1 MEREILQNIWNFLT
15 SNGMTNT
22 PFEEWVV
29 NIQNSDAIQKNIHS
43 YLIEQNV
50 VVNDFDTWAN
60 NLGLK
65 KKVESEIVP
74 EPVPEVVMDS
84 PMETGLSGLSKIQTS
99 RRVPTQQQL
108 ESPGEQETFLSRTFG
123 NVPILGEIIDTV
135 EDMAT
140 YVEQGLGQGSTLNE
154 ALEVMA
160 KGSSATTQDVQD
172 YIEAVKKME
181 SIPVTDEMKDFAK
194 IYNEG
199 GKTVGSFLKGLLYR
213 PSVAP
218 GIILQSFAN
227 YLNPT
232 AVAGGL
238 AGAGTGAAIG
248 AAGTFGFGAAPGA
261 LYGGLLGITGT
272 LESGLS
278 FTEFLKEEIEKKG
291 LGFDDEGIAAVLNDE
306 DAISRVRAR
315 TAGRGAAISVV
326 NAFTAGIAGQ
336 VQRAGKK
343 LTRTARNLARAGVEA
358 TGGGLG
364 EVAGRAV
371 AGQEMDVAEIGFEA
385 IGEVGSPEA
394 VIPILNEN
402 LRKALDDKQK
412 AANIAQYKINGE
424 VVSKEN
430 LQEIARGADVET
442 FQNIEIEVINDP
454 EVQQEIIKA
463 EQRALIASNIKKVI
477 PNVSVQ
483 DLNTLVDLQL
493 QLTALESND
502 TQVAKDK
509 IPEVKNQIKKIEDN
523 YAIQEPSTET
533 IPVPKQPETS
543 TTVGEGD
550 TQGAVP
556 TGETPSEE
564 TQATQPGEEV
574 TTEVEIEESQVEPA
588 LTQEDL
594 LENET
599 LEEGE
604 HAEDKGIVYTR
615 TSQVTEKDGLTTT
628 KFLFNRSD
636 KDKSQRGKAKVSEKA
651 LEKRGYQIDQESK
664 ESFEEGEEEGVIITY
679 EVTEIRESE
688 SGAAADV
695 TVTYTRPDGTQDR
708 ITGGVTLEPFVET
721 EQVTAPLI
729 KIEPGTQTEQVTQLL
744 EQRGELSISEA
755 ANELGILE
763 PNVRRIFGVGTKE
776 GVFERVDK
784 GVYTLTQGDK
794 TYAVIEADAVDGVN
808 TLIQKKNEG
817 KFDGVDA
824 VYLDPPYEVK
834 SKNRNI
840 ADFAAITPK
849 EFDNL
854 IKKLPSILKNDD
866 SVVMLQYT
874 QAKQPQ
880 NVKERKAYIESL
892 KKQGFKFAL
901 GISKTNKA
909 PKKIVYKKMSQ
920 DMKKE
925 RFFAGRNI
933 KEDIFVLTR
942 TGMLPENFNIN
953 FAEEG
958 GNYVLSYPMVD
969 IRTKKFREFK
979 GDTKKSV
986 PAMEDLVE
994 TFVPEDGIILDP
1006 YVGVG
1011 TTISAAITKGR
1022 EAIGIELDPKKA
1034 AKARRVIER
1043 KTKKTKPTQTKPEPK
1058 KTLQKEAPKKVKQ
1071 IVPEKPKEAAPEPVL
1086 EDAVQE
1092 AVNNISP
1099 GFDRITKAKI
1109 VDNLDNFASKAKTLL
1124 REPDKRNVKLEK
1136 LRSTPGPYF
1145 DQALG
1150 INNSTAVYDNTSG
1163 ELAREYG
1170 VYEGVFE
1177 KITTI
1182 VRDSQDKIA
1191 FSDKSKR
1198 AKKFGI
1204 ERARNAQ
1211 LTDALLVGLYMDVRQ
1226 AELNKLPNGEFRD
1239 TSPDPVA
1246 MLNISIQNN
1255 PAPEARTLQKFKDKY
1270 VKDGQI
1276 KSEDILKDMTP
1287 TQKSVL
1293 KDLDKLN
1300 TELEPLVKEIY
1311 ERQGRDFE
1319 PIKGYFHRLVIPK
1332 SNEADRVKVLEEG
1345 EKYGDRNFRAET
1357 TIDRVKGV
1365 KPINYN
1371 PFISV
1376 LRAYQKTLLDYYV
1389 TPAADKVQDI
1399 TEAIV
1404 EKYKNGNEGQKEA
1417 ARALDLA
1424 IKNNLE
1430 TIYVN
1435 SYMGANNLNIRKQI
1449 SAEINKNMYRAMLSS
1464 GPRYGAELLGNYA
1477 MYMTQS
1483 PKVVKDAYSKYK
1495 NLTMNKKN
1503 DNKYKDVLINLKSS
1517 EGRKVAKRRSATN
1530 KMIDVNDYLNL
1541 GQTEKA
1547 MINNPVFEK
1556 MQIISQYGPKQ
1567 YYNKVMNIADD
1578 LMGGA
1583 DKVVTRPMWASR
1595 FANEFIDNVKKYNNE
1610 DIDITLKDF
1619 DEIADG
1625 TSKYLKPEY
1634 KKARDEAVRK
1644 ADRMVVSFVT
1654 SGNPVNAIIKNR
1666 PTRKGGSREMFLDY
1680 YRMVNSYMA
1689 NFNLNE
1695 YAQARFAV
1703 GAMLKSG
1710 YMTKKEAAATLGAL
1724 LARMSS
1730 YVILYRLMG
1739 DWMDALLGAPEEEEE
1754 DPLEQQIAR
1763 QLVGSVA
1770 TLLFRGG
1777 LGNIPSLPINFGI
1790 ELLNEKYLE
1799 SLRNGEPYNSYDNSI
1814 VFSLVTLDTLE
1825 NKSIEHILISIASGR
1840 YGPAVKSI
1848 IRAGDLAL
1856 RATGVTRTSEEAQAR
1871 AAEELLNRMFLQEF
1885 IGLLGYMPFYKD
1897 VRRQSLK
1904 KRFDEGAGGMSA
1916 SELKKQNRALYDL
1929 IYGD

>member
-1 MEREILQNIWNFLT
+1 M
-15 SNGMTNT
+15 
-22 PFEEWVV
+22 
-29 NIQNSDAIQKNIHS
+29 
-43 YLIEQNV
+43 
-50 VVNDFDTWAN
+50 
-60 NLGLK
+60 
-65 KKVESEIVP
+65 
-74 EPVPEVVMDS
+74 
-84 PMETGLSGLSKIQTS
+84 
-99 RRVPTQQQL
+99 
-108 ESPGEQETFLSRTFG
+108 
-123 NVPILGEIIDTV
+123 
-135 EDMAT
+135 
-140 YVEQGLGQGSTLNE
+140 
-154 ALEVMA
+154 
-160 KGSSATTQDVQD
+160 
-172 YIEAVKKME
+172 
-181 SIPVTDEMKDFAK
+181 
-194 IYNEG
+194 
-199 GKTVGSFLKGLLYR
+199 
-213 PSVAP
+213 
-218 GIILQSFAN
+218 
-227 YLNPT
+227 
-232 AVAGGL
+232 
-238 AGAGTGAAIG
+238 
-248 AAGTFGFGAAPGA
+248 
-261 LYGGLLGITGT
+261 
-272 LESGLS
+272 
-278 FTEFLKEEIEKKG
+278 
-291 LGFDDEGIAAVLNDE
+291 GFDDEGIAEVLNDE

-336 VQRAGKK
+336 VQRAGRK
-343 LTRTARNLARAGVEA
+343 LTKTARNLARAGVEA

-402 LRKALDDKQK
+402 FRKVLDDKQK
-412 AANIAQYKINGE
+412 AADIAQYKINGE

-454 EVQQEIIKA
+454 EVQQEITKA

-493 QLTALESND
+493 QLTALESNE

-533 IPVPKQPETS
+533 IPVSEQPETS
-543 TTVGEGD
+543 PTVREGD
-550 TQGAVP
+550 TQGAEIA
-556 TGETPSEE
+556 GEITSEQIETTTQPAEEVE
-564 TQATQPGEEV
+564 TQIETQEG
-574 TTEVEIEESQVEPA
+574 EIETYTLPEDPKERVADFEIIDNRNKKEGLEIDEDGNGKYYVENIKTGKIVA
-588 LTQEDL
+588 VKTKKEAQETIQDPKSFDYG
-594 LENET
+594 EGEPV
-599 LEEGE
+599 LEEF
-604 HAEDKGIVYTR
+604 R
-615 TSQVTEKDGLTTT
+615 TQ
-628 KFLFNRSD
+628 
-636 KDKSQRGKAKVSEKA
+636 
-651 LEKRGYQIDQESK
+651 
-664 ESFEEGEEEGVIITY
+664 
-679 EVTEIRESE
+679 
-688 SGAAADV
+688 
-695 TVTYTRPDGTQDR
+695 
-708 ITGGVTLEPFVET
+708 T

-729 KIEPGTQTEQVTQLL
+729 KIEPGNQTEQVTQLL
-744 EQRGELSISEA
+744 EERGELSISEA

-849 EFDNL
+849 EFNNL

-901 GISKTNKA
+901 GISKTDKT
-909 PKKIVYKKMSQ
+909 PKKIVYKKMTQ

-925 RFFAGRNI
+925 QFMAGENI

-958 GNYVLSYPMVD
+958 ANYVLSYPMVD
-969 IRTKKFREFK
+969 VRTKKFREFK

-986 PAMEDLVE
+986 PAMEDLIE

-1071 IVPEKPKEAAPEPVL
+1071 TVPQKPKEAAPEPVL

-1124 REPDKRNVKLEK
+1124 REKSKRNVKLEK

-1150 INNSTAVYDNTSG
+1150 INNSTAVYDNTNG
-1163 ELAREYG
+1163 EVAREFG
-1170 VYEGVFE
+1170 VYEGFFE
-1177 KITTI
+1177 KITTQ

-1300 TELEPLVKEIY
+1300 TELEPLVKKIY

-1319 PIKGYFHRLVIPK
+1319 PIKGYFHRLVIPD
-1332 SNEADRVKVLEEG
+1332 SNDADKVDVL
-1345 EKYGDRNFRAET
+1345 KNAKNYGDRDLRADT
-1357 TIDRVKGV
+1357 TIERVEGV

-1376 LRAYQKTLLDYYV
+1376 LRAYQQTLLDYYV
-1389 TPAADKVQDI
+1389 SPAADKAQDI
-1399 TEAIV
+1399 TAAV
-1404 EKYKNGNEGQKEA
+1404 KEKYKNGNEGQQKA
-1417 ARALDLA
+1417 AIALDLA
-1424 IKNNLE
+1424 LKNNLE
-1430 TIYVN
+1430 TLYVN
-1435 SYMGANNLNIRKQI
+1435 SYMGANNLNIGKQI
-1449 SAEINKNMYRAMLSS
+1449 SGEINKNMYRAMLSS
-1464 GPRYGAELLGNYA
+1464 GPRFGSELLGNYA

-1556 MQIISQYGPKQ
+1556 MEIISQYGPKQ
-1567 YYNKVMNIADD
+1567 YYERVMNLADD
-1578 LMGGA
+1578 LMSGA

-1625 TSKYLKPEY
+1625 TSKYLKAQY

-1666 PTRKGGSREMFLDY
+1666 PTRKGEGFLGLMDY

-1710 YMTKKEAAATLGAL
+1710 YMTKKEAGATLAAL

-1790 ELLNEKYLE
+1790 EYLNEKYLE
-1799 SLRNGEPYNSYDNSI
+1799 SLRNGEPYDSYDNSI

-1825 NKSIEHILISIASGR
+1825 NKSPEQILISIASGR

-1848 IRAGDLAL
+1848 IRAGDLGL
-1856 RATGVTRTSEEAQAR
+1856 RATGVTRKTEEAQAR

-1929 IYGD
+1929 IYGN

>member
-1 MEREILQNIWNFLT
+1 MERERLQNIWNFLT
-15 SNGMTNT
+15 SNGMTST

-29 NIQNSDAIQKNIHS
+29 NIQNNDAIQKNIHS

-50 VVNDFDTWAN
+50 VANDFDTWSN

-65 KKVESEIVP
+65 KKIESEIVP

-84 PMETGLSGLSKIQTS
+84 PMEAGLSGLSKIQTS

-108 ESPGEQETFLSRTFG
+108 ESPGEQETFLSKTFG
-123 NVPILGEIIDTV
+123 KVPILGEIIDTV

-160 KGSSATTQDVQD
+160 KGSSSTTQDVQD
-172 YIEAVKKME
+172 YISAVKKME
-181 SIPVTDEMKDFAK
+181 NIPVTDEMKDFAK

-199 GKTVGSFLKGLLYR
+199 GKTVGSFLKGLLFN

-227 YLNPT
+227 YINPT

-248 AAGTFGFGAAPGA
+248 AAGTLGFGAGPGA

-291 LGFDDEGIAAVLNDE
+291 LGFDDEGIASVLNDK
-306 DAISRVRAR
+306 DAIGRVRAR

-336 VQRAGKK
+336 VQRAGRK
-343 LTRTARNLARAGVEA
+343 LTKTARNLARAGVES

-385 IGEVGSPEA
+385 IGELGSPEA

-402 LRKALDDKQK
+402 FKKVLNDKQK

-454 EVQQEIIKA
+454 VVQQEITKA
-463 EQRALIASNIKKVI
+463 EQKALIASNIKKVI
-477 PNVSVQ
+477 PNVSVP

-533 IPVPKQPETS
+533 IPVSEQPETS
-543 TTVGEGD
+543 TAVGTGD

-556 TGETPSEE
+556 TGEIASEE
-564 TQATQPGEEV
+564 SKATQPAEEV
-574 TTEVEIEESQVEPA
+574 ETQVEDDA
-588 LTQEDL
+588 SEVVVIDST
-594 LENET
+594 
-599 LEEGE
+599 
-604 HAEDKGIVYTR
+604 DK
-615 TSQVTEKDGLTTT
+615 KL
-628 KFLFNRSD
+628 
-636 KDKSQRGKAKVSEKA
+636 EKA
-651 LEKRGYQIDQESK
+651 GFQVSNNEKSEFLQDIKDRRLEDSNF
-664 ESFEEGEEEGVIITY
+664 SFEVNEINEVPEIYIEIPGESAPGPTA
-679 EVTEIRESE
+679 EI
-688 SGAAADV
+688 
-695 TVTYTRPDGTQDR
+695 TVTYTNPEGTTESFDS
-708 ITGGVTLEPFVET
+708 TVELEPFVET
-721 EQVTAPLI
+721 EQVTQEEVVEETYTLPENPKERVADFEIIDNTKGQESFEIDEEGNGKWIIKNIKTGLILPLKTKADANNELLKIRRGKNMFDYGEGEPVVEEFRIQEEKSRPLKQKI
-729 KIEPGTQTEQVTQLL
+729 KNLVDKITDPPDGRGGGFAKKWFNPIVMERAGIIKDEDVKEYYLQSIENGEVIKDPKEFSNKPFYTREFKRLGITPPATVFATTKEVAREVTPPLL
-744 EQRGELSISEA
+744 EQ
-755 ANELGILE
+755 
-763 PNVRRIFGVGTKE
+763 
-776 GVFERVDK
+776 
-784 GVYTLTQGDK
+784 
-794 TYAVIEADAVDGVN
+794 
-808 TLIQKKNEG
+808 
-817 KFDGVDA
+817 
-824 VYLDPPYEVK
+824 
-834 SKNRNI
+834 
-840 ADFAAITPK
+840 
-849 EFDNL
+849 
-854 IKKLPSILKNDD
+854 
-866 SVVMLQYT
+866 
-874 QAKQPQ
+874 KQ
-880 NVKERKAYIESL
+880 
-892 KKQGFKFAL
+892 
-901 GISKTNKA
+901 
-909 PKKIVYKKMSQ
+909 
-920 DMKKE
+920 
-925 RFFAGRNI
+925 
-933 KEDIFVLTR
+933 
-942 TGMLPENFNIN
+942 
-953 FAEEG
+953 
-958 GNYVLSYPMVD
+958 
-969 IRTKKFREFK
+969 
-979 GDTKKSV
+979 
-986 PAMEDLVE
+986 
-994 TFVPEDGIILDP
+994 
-1006 YVGVG
+1006 
-1011 TTISAAITKGR
+1011 
-1022 EAIGIELDPKKA
+1022 
-1034 AKARRVIER
+1034 
-1043 KTKKTKPTQTKPEPK
+1043 
-1058 KTLQKEAPKKVKQ
+1058 EAPKKVKQ
-1071 IVPEKPKEAAPEPVL
+1071 TVPGKPTQPGPTPPL
-1086 EDAVQE
+1086 EDNVQE

-1099 GFDRITKAKI
+1099 GFDRISKAKI

-1124 REPDKRNVKLEK
+1124 REKSKRNVKLEK

-1150 INNSTAVYDNTSG
+1150 INNSTAVYDNTTG
-1163 ELAREYG
+1163 EVAREFG

-1177 KITTI
+1177 KITTR

-1191 FSDKSKR
+1191 FSDKTKR
-1198 AKKFGI
+1198 AKKLGI

-1211 LTDALLVGLYMDVRQ
+1211 LTDALLIGLYTDVRQ

-1246 MLNISIQNN
+1246 MLNISIENN

-1332 SNEADRVKVLEEG
+1332 NNEADRVKVLEDG

-1357 TIDRVKGV
+1357 TIDRVEGV
-1365 KPINYN
+1365 KPISYN

-1399 TEAIV
+1399 TEAIL

-1435 SYMGANNLNIRKQI
+1435 SYMGANNLNIGKQI
-1449 SAEINKNMYRAMLSS
+1449 RGEINKNMYRAMLSS
-1464 GPRYGAELLGNYA
+1464 GPRFGAELLGNYA

-1483 PKVVKDAYSKYK
+1483 PKVVKDAYTKYK

-1503 DNKYKDVLINLKSS
+1503 DNKYKDILIKLKSS

-1567 YYNKVMNIADD
+1567 YYEKVMNLADN
-1578 LMGGA
+1578 LMSGA
-1583 DKVVTRPMWASR
+1583 DKVVTRPMWASK
-1595 FANEFIDNVKKYNNE
+1595 FANEFINNVKKYKNE

-1619 DEIADG
+1619 DEIANG
-1625 TSKYLKPEY
+1625 TSKYLETKY

-1680 YRMVNSYMA
+1680 YRSINSYMA

-1710 YMTKKEAAATLGAL
+1710 YMTKKEAAATLAAL

-1739 DWMDALLGAPEEEEE
+1739 DWMDALLGAPEEEKE

-1799 SLRNGEPYNSYDNSI
+1799 SLRDGEPYNSYDNSI

-1825 NKSIEHILISIASGR
+1825 NRSLEQILISIASGR

-1848 IRAGDLAL
+1848 LRAGDLGL

>member
-1 MEREILQNIWNFLT
+1 MERERLQNIWNFLT
-15 SNGMTNT
+15 SNGMTST

-84 PMETGLSGLSKIQTS
+84 PMEAGLSGLSKIQTS

-123 NVPILGEIIDTV
+123 DVPILGEIIDTV

-172 YIEAVKKME
+172 YVEAVKKME
-181 SIPVTDEMKDFAK
+181 NIPVTDEMKDFAK

-278 FTEFLKEEIEKKG
+278 FTEFLKEEIQKKG

-306 DAISRVRAR
+306 DAIGRVRAR

-336 VQRAGKK
+336 VQRAGRK

-385 IGEVGSPEA
+385 IGELGSPEA

-402 LRKALDDKQK
+402 FRKVLDDKQK

-454 EVQQEIIKA
+454 EVQQEITKA

-493 QLTALESND
+493 QLTALESNE

-543 TTVGEGD
+543 PTVREGD
-550 TQGAVP
+550 TQGAEIA
-556 TGETPSEE
+556 GEITSEQIETTTQPAEEVE
-564 TQATQPGEEV
+564 TQ
-574 TTEVEIEESQVEPA
+574 IE
-588 LTQEDL
+588 TQE
-594 LENET
+594 
-599 LEEGE
+599 
-604 HAEDKGIVYTR
+604 
-615 TSQVTEKDGLTTT
+615 
-628 KFLFNRSD
+628 
-636 KDKSQRGKAKVSEKA
+636 SE
-651 LEKRGYQIDQESK
+651 
-664 ESFEEGEEEGVIITY
+664 VI
-679 EVTEIRESE
+679 
-688 SGAAADV
+688 
-695 TVTYTRPDGTQDR
+695 P
-708 ITGGVTLEPFVET
+708 
-721 EQVTAPLI
+721 PLSI
-729 KIEPGTQTEQVTQLL
+729 KIEPGTQTEQVTKLL
-744 EQRGELSISEA
+744 QERGELSISEA

-776 GVFERVDK
+776 GRFERVGK

-794 TYAVIEADAVDGVN
+794 TYAVIEGNAL
-808 TLIQKKNEG
+808 TELPKLIEQG
-817 KFDGVDA
+817 IKFDA
-824 VYLDPPYEVK
+824 IYLDPPYEVK
-834 SKNRNI
+834 SGNRDI
-840 ADFAAITPK
+840 AQFSVINPDEFAQLS
-849 EFDNL
+849 NL
-854 IKKLPSILKNDD
+854 MPQLLKNED
-866 SVVMLQYT
+866 SPVLLQYT
-874 QAKQPQ
+874 QAQQPQ
-880 NVKERKAYIESL
+880 NKKERASYLRSLSKAGLNLAADIQKIEYI
-892 KKQGFKFAL
+892 
-901 GISKTNKA
+901 
-909 PKKIVYKKMSQ
+909 KMTQ

-925 RFFAGRNI
+925 QKMAGRNLR
-933 KEDIFVLTR
+933 EDIFVLTKS
-942 TGMLPENFNIN
+942 GKVKNIPFNLKQEGENY
-953 FAEEG
+953 E
-958 GNYVLSYPMVD
+958 LRYPMVD
-969 IRTKKFREFK
+969 TRTKKFKGFK
-979 GDTKKSV
+979 GDTRKSLE
-986 PAMEDLVE
+986 AMADLIE
-994 TFVPEDGIILDP
+994 GFVPEGGVVLDP
-1006 YVGVG
+1006 FLGTG
-1011 TTISAAITKGR
+1011 TTIEAAIETGR
-1022 EAIGIELDPKKA
+1022 EAVGVELDP
-1034 AKARRVIER
+1034 AKAEKARKQIEK
-1043 KTKKTKPTQTKPEPK
+1043 KTKKTTTTKEKPQKEKPK
-1058 KTLQKEAPKKVKQ
+1058 KEKQ
-1071 IVPEKPKEAAPEPVL
+1071 TVPETPKEAAPEPVL

-1124 REPDKRNVKLEK
+1124 REKSKRNVKLEK

-1150 INNSTAVYDNTSG
+1150 INNSTAVYDNTTG
-1163 ELAREYG
+1163 EVAREFG
-1170 VYEGVFE
+1170 VYEGFFE
-1177 KITTI
+1177 KITSR

-1211 LTDALLVGLYMDVRQ
+1211 LSDALLIGLYMDVRQ

-1319 PIKGYFHRLVIPK
+1319 PIKGYFHRLVIPD
-1332 SNEADRVKVLEEG
+1332 SNDADKVDVL
-1345 EKYGDRNFRAET
+1345 KNAKNYGDRDLRADT
-1357 TIDRVKGV
+1357 TIERVEGV

-1376 LRAYQKTLLDYYV
+1376 LRAYQQTLLDYYV
-1389 TPAADKVQDI
+1389 SPAADKAQDI
-1399 TEAIV
+1399 TAAV
-1404 EKYKNGNEGQKEA
+1404 KEKYKNGNEGQQKA
-1417 ARALDLA
+1417 AIALDLA
-1424 IKNNLE
+1424 LKNNLE
-1430 TIYVN
+1430 TLYVN
-1435 SYMGANNLNIRKQI
+1435 SYMGANNLNIGKQI
-1449 SAEINKNMYRAMLSS
+1449 SGEINKNMYRAMLSS
-1464 GPRYGAELLGNYA
+1464 GPRFGSELLGNYA

-1503 DNKYKDVLINLKSS
+1503 DNKYKDVLVNLKSS

-1556 MQIISQYGPKQ
+1556 MEIISQYGPKQ
-1567 YYNKVMNIADD
+1567 YYERVMNLADD
-1578 LMGGA
+1578 LMSGA

-1625 TSKYLKPEY
+1625 TSKYLKAEY

-1666 PTRKGGSREMFLDY
+1666 PTRKGEGFLGLMDY

-1710 YMTKKEAAATLGAL
+1710 YMTKKEAATTLGAL

-1739 DWMDALLGAPEEEEE
+1739 DWMDALLGAPEEEKE

-1790 ELLNEKYLE
+1790 EYLNEKYLE
-1799 SLRNGEPYNSYDNSI
+1799 SLRNGEPYDSYDNSI

-1825 NKSIEHILISIASGR
+1825 NKSPEQILISIASGR
-1840 YGPAVKSI
+1840 YGPAVKSLL
-1848 IRAGDLAL
+1848 RAADLGL
-1856 RATGVTRTSEEAQAR
+1856 RATGVTRKTEEAQAR

>member
-1 MEREILQNIWNFLT
+1 M
-15 SNGMTNT
+15 
-22 PFEEWVV
+22 
-29 NIQNSDAIQKNIHS
+29 
-43 YLIEQNV
+43 
-50 VVNDFDTWAN
+50 
-60 NLGLK
+60 
-65 KKVESEIVP
+65 
-74 EPVPEVVMDS
+74 
-84 PMETGLSGLSKIQTS
+84 
-99 RRVPTQQQL
+99 
-108 ESPGEQETFLSRTFG
+108 
-123 NVPILGEIIDTV
+123 
-135 EDMAT
+135 
-140 YVEQGLGQGSTLNE
+140 
-154 ALEVMA
+154 
-160 KGSSATTQDVQD
+160 
-172 YIEAVKKME
+172 
-181 SIPVTDEMKDFAK
+181 
-194 IYNEG
+194 
-199 GKTVGSFLKGLLYR
+199 
-213 PSVAP
+213 
-218 GIILQSFAN
+218 
-227 YLNPT
+227 
-232 AVAGGL
+232 
-238 AGAGTGAAIG
+238 
-248 AAGTFGFGAAPGA
+248 
-261 LYGGLLGITGT
+261 
-272 LESGLS
+272 
-278 FTEFLKEEIEKKG
+278 
-291 LGFDDEGIAAVLNDE
+291 
-306 DAISRVRAR
+306 
-315 TAGRGAAISVV
+315 
-326 NAFTAGIAGQ
+326 
-336 VQRAGKK
+336 
-343 LTRTARNLARAGVEA
+343 
-358 TGGGLG
+358 
-364 EVAGRAV
+364 
-371 AGQEMDVAEIGFEA
+371 
-385 IGEVGSPEA
+385 
-394 VIPILNEN
+394 
-402 LRKALDDKQK
+402 
-412 AANIAQYKINGE
+412 
-424 VVSKEN
+424 
-430 LQEIARGADVET
+430 
-442 FQNIEIEVINDP
+442 
-454 EVQQEIIKA
+454 
-463 EQRALIASNIKKVI
+463 
-477 PNVSVQ
+477 
-483 DLNTLVDLQL
+483 
-493 QLTALESND
+493 
-502 TQVAKDK
+502 
-509 IPEVKNQIKKIEDN
+509 
-523 YAIQEPSTET
+523 
-533 IPVPKQPETS
+533 
-543 TTVGEGD
+543 
-550 TQGAVP
+550 
-556 TGETPSEE
+556 
-564 TQATQPGEEV
+564 
-574 TTEVEIEESQVEPA
+574 
-588 LTQEDL
+588 
-594 LENET
+594 
-599 LEEGE
+599 
-604 HAEDKGIVYTR
+604 
-615 TSQVTEKDGLTTT
+615 
-628 KFLFNRSD
+628 
-636 KDKSQRGKAKVSEKA
+636 
-651 LEKRGYQIDQESK
+651 
-664 ESFEEGEEEGVIITY
+664 
-679 EVTEIRESE
+679 
-688 SGAAADV
+688 
-695 TVTYTRPDGTQDR
+695 
-708 ITGGVTLEPFVET
+708 ET

-744 EQRGELSISEA
+744 EERGELSISEA

-808 TLIQKKNEG
+808 TLIEKKNEG

-834 SKNRNI
+834 SGNRNI
-840 ADFAAITPK
+840 AQFGSITPK

-854 IKKLPSILKNDD
+854 IKKLPSILKNED

-880 NVKERKAYIESL
+880 NVKEREAYLDSL

-901 GISKTNKA
+901 GISKTTKK
-909 PKKIVYKKMSQ
+909 PKKIVYKKMTQ

-925 RFFAGRNI
+925 QFMAGQNI

-958 GNYVLSYPMVD
+958 ANYVLSYPMVD
-969 IRTKKFREFK
+969 VRTTKFKEFK

-1071 IVPEKPKEAAPEPVL
+1071 TVPKKPKEAAPEPVL

-1109 VDNLDNFASKAKTLL
+1109 VDNLDNFASEAKSLL
-1124 REPDKRNVKLEK
+1124 REKNKRNVKLEK

-1150 INNSTAVYDNTSG
+1150 INNSTAVYDNTTG
-1163 ELAREYG
+1163 EVAREFG

-1177 KITTI
+1177 KITSK

-1211 LTDALLVGLYMDVRQ
+1211 LTDALLIGLYMDVRQ
-1226 AELNKLPNGEFRD
+1226 AELNMLPNGEFRD

-1319 PIKGYFHRLVIPK
+1319 PIKGYFHRLVIPD
-1332 SNEADRVKVLEEG
+1332 SNDADKVDVL
-1345 EKYGDRNFRAET
+1345 KNAKNYGDRDLRADT
-1357 TIDRVKGV
+1357 TIERVEGV

-1376 LRAYQKTLLDYYV
+1376 LRAYQQTLLDYYV
-1389 TPAADKVQDI
+1389 SPAADKAQDI
-1399 TEAIV
+1399 TAAV
-1404 EKYKNGNEGQKEA
+1404 KEKYKNGNEGQQKA
-1417 ARALDLA
+1417 AIALDLA
-1424 IKNNLE
+1424 LKNNLE
-1430 TIYVN
+1430 TLYVN
-1435 SYMGANNLNIRKQI
+1435 SYMGANNLNIGKQI
-1449 SAEINKNMYRAMLSS
+1449 SGEINKNMYRAMLSS
-1464 GPRYGAELLGNYA
+1464 GPRFAAELLGNFA
-1477 MYMTQS
+1477 MFVTQS
-1483 PKVVKDAYSKYK
+1483 PKIIKDAYSKYK
-1495 NLTMNKKN
+1495 DLTTTKKN
-1503 DNKYKDVLINLKSS
+1503 ANKYKDVLIKLKSS
-1517 EGRKVAKRRSATN
+1517 EGRKVGKRRSATN

-1556 MQIISQYGPKQ
+1556 MEIISQYGPKQ
-1567 YYNKVMNIADD
+1567 YYERVMNIADD
-1578 LMGGA
+1578 LMSGA
-1583 DKVVTRPMWASR
+1583 DKVVTRPMWASK

-1625 TSKYLKPEY
+1625 TSKYLKAEY

-1666 PTRKGGSREMFLDY
+1666 PTRKGEGFLGLMDY

-1710 YMTKKEAAATLGAL
+1710 YMTKKEAGATLAAL

-1739 DWMDALLGAPEEEEE
+1739 DWMDALLGAPEEEEK

-1799 SLRNGEPYNSYDNSI
+1799 SLRDGKPYDSYDNSI

-1825 NKSIEHILISIASGR
+1825 NRSLEQILISIASGR

-1848 IRAGDLAL
+1848 LRAGDLGL
-1856 RATGVTRTSEEAQAR
+1856 RATGVTRKSEEAQAR
-1871 AAEELLNRMFLQEF
+1871 AAEELLDRMFLQEF

-1897 VRRQSLK
+1897 IRRQSLK

>member
-1 MEREILQNIWNFLT
+1 MERERLQNIWNFLT
-15 SNGMTNT
+15 SNGMTST

-50 VVNDFDTWAN
+50 VVNDFDTWSN

-84 PMETGLSGLSKIQTS
+84 PMEAGLSGLSKIQTS

-123 NVPILGEIIDTV
+123 KVPILGEIIDTV

-172 YIEAVKKME
+172 YVEAVKKME

-199 GKTVGSFLKGLLYR
+199 GKTVGSFLKGLLYN

-227 YLNPT
+227 YVNPT

-306 DAISRVRAR
+306 DAIGRVRAR

-336 VQRAGKK
+336 VQRAGRK

-454 EVQQEIIKA
+454 EVQQEITKA

-493 QLTALESND
+493 QLTALESNE

-533 IPVPKQPETS
+533 IPVSEQSETS
-543 TTVGEGD
+543 PTVREGD
-550 TQGAVP
+550 TQGAEIA
-556 TGETPSEE
+556 GEIASEQIETTTQPAEEVE
-564 TQATQPGEEV
+564 TQVETQEG
-574 TTEVEIEESQVEPA
+574 EIETYTLP
-588 LTQEDL
+588 EDPK
-594 LENET
+594 ERVADFEIIDNRNKKEDFEID
-599 LEEGE
+599 EEGNG
-604 HAEDKGIVYTR
+604 KWIIRNIKTGIILPLKR
-615 TSQVTEKDGLTTT
+615 KADAQNELA
-628 KFLFNRSD
+628 NIR
-636 KDKSQRGKAKVSEKA
+636 RGKNMFDY
-651 LEKRGYQIDQESK
+651 G
-664 ESFEEGEEEGVIITY
+664 EGEPVLQEF
-679 EVTEIRESE
+679 R
-688 SGAAADV
+688 
-695 TVTYTRPDGTQDR
+695 TQ
-708 ITGGVTLEPFVET
+708 T
-721 EQVTAPLI
+721 EQVSAPLI

-744 EQRGELSISEA
+744 EERGELSISEA

-824 VYLDPPYEVK
+824 VYLDPPYEVV
-834 SKNRNI
+834 SGNRTI
-840 ADFAAITPK
+840 ADFPSITPK

-880 NVKERKAYIESL
+880 NIKEREAYIDSL
-892 KKQGFKFAL
+892 NKQGFKFAL

-909 PKKIVYKKMSQ
+909 PKKIVYKKMTQ

-925 RFFAGRNI
+925 QFFAGRNI

-969 IRTKKFREFK
+969 TRTKKFREFK
-979 GDTKKSV
+979 DDTKKSV

-1071 IVPEKPKEAAPEPVL
+1071 TVPEKPKEAAPEPVL
-1086 EDAVQE
+1086 EDAVQK

-1109 VDNLDNFASKAKTLL
+1109 VDNLDNFASEAKSLL
-1124 REPDKRNVKLEK
+1124 REKSKRNVKLEK

-1150 INNSTAVYDNTSG
+1150 INNSTAVYDNTTG
-1163 ELAREYG
+1163 EVAREFS

-1177 KITTI
+1177 KITAR

-1198 AKKFGI
+1198 AKKYGI

-1255 PAPEARTLQKFKDKY
+1255 PAPEARTLQKF
-1270 VKDGQI
+1270 
-1276 KSEDILKDMTP
+1276 
-1287 TQKSVL
+1287 
-1293 KDLDKLN
+1293 
-1300 TELEPLVKEIY
+1300 
-1311 ERQGRDFE
+1311 
-1319 PIKGYFHRLVIPK
+1319 
-1332 SNEADRVKVLEEG
+1332 
-1345 EKYGDRNFRAET
+1345 
-1357 TIDRVKGV
+1357 
-1365 KPINYN
+1365 
-1371 PFISV
+1371 
-1376 LRAYQKTLLDYYV
+1376 
-1389 TPAADKVQDI
+1389 
-1399 TEAIV
+1399 
-1404 EKYKNGNEGQKEA
+1404 
-1417 ARALDLA
+1417 
-1424 IKNNLE
+1424 
-1430 TIYVN
+1430 
-1435 SYMGANNLNIRKQI
+1435 
-1449 SAEINKNMYRAMLSS
+1449 
-1464 GPRYGAELLGNYA
+1464 
-1477 MYMTQS
+1477 
-1483 PKVVKDAYSKYK
+1483 
-1495 NLTMNKKN
+1495 
-1503 DNKYKDVLINLKSS
+1503 
-1517 EGRKVAKRRSATN
+1517 
-1530 KMIDVNDYLNL
+1530 
-1541 GQTEKA
+1541 
-1547 MINNPVFEK
+1547 
-1556 MQIISQYGPKQ
+1556 
-1567 YYNKVMNIADD
+1567 
-1578 LMGGA
+1578 
-1583 DKVVTRPMWASR
+1583 
-1595 FANEFIDNVKKYNNE
+1595 
-1610 DIDITLKDF
+1610 
-1619 DEIADG
+1619 
-1625 TSKYLKPEY
+1625 
-1634 KKARDEAVRK
+1634 
-1644 ADRMVVSFVT
+1644 
-1654 SGNPVNAIIKNR
+1654 
-1666 PTRKGGSREMFLDY
+1666 
-1680 YRMVNSYMA
+1680 
-1689 NFNLNE
+1689 
-1695 YAQARFAV
+1695 
-1703 GAMLKSG
+1703 
-1710 YMTKKEAAATLGAL
+1710 
-1724 LARMSS
+1724 
-1730 YVILYRLMG
+1730 
-1739 DWMDALLGAPEEEEE
+1739 
-1754 DPLEQQIAR
+1754 
-1763 QLVGSVA
+1763 
-1770 TLLFRGG
+1770 
-1777 LGNIPSLPINFGI
+1777 
-1790 ELLNEKYLE
+1790 
-1799 SLRNGEPYNSYDNSI
+1799 
-1814 VFSLVTLDTLE
+1814 
-1825 NKSIEHILISIASGR
+1825 
-1840 YGPAVKSI
+1840 
-1848 IRAGDLAL
+1848 
-1856 RATGVTRTSEEAQAR
+1856 
-1871 AAEELLNRMFLQEF
+1871 
-1885 IGLLGYMPFYKD
+1885 
-1897 VRRQSLK
+1897 
-1904 KRFDEGAGGMSA
+1904 
-1916 SELKKQNRALYDL
+1916 
-1929 IYGD
+1929 